1 MKYLTITGAII
12 LILLIYFAY
21 KDVKKQEQ
29 IIHSELLT
37 KYALKHNSELIARVL
52 HAEGNG
58 TPDIDKIAIGSSIL
72 NRMNN
77 VEFPSSIID
86 VIYQKNQYVISD
98 TFTQHDLQ
106 IASCLLE
113 DHLRECDILYFFNP
127 KTATNKRD
135 IKKIRK
141 RKLIIKT
148 LGHEYY

>member
-37 KYALKHNSELIARVL
+37 KYTLKHNSELIARVL

-113 DHLRECDILYFFNP
+113 DHLRDCDILYFFNP